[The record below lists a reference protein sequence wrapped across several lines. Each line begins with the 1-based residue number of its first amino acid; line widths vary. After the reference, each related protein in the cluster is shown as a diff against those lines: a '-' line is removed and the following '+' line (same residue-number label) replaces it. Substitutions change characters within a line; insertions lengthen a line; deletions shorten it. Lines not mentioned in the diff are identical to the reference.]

1 MALVV
6 GTRGGAQKASVG
18 TTEVA
23 VDLSALVG
31 REVLVWSDDDD
42 LWFAFA
48 PDNTNTTLV
57 ISGDSSASLT
67 SMKAQRAGKGVA
79 VKRVVTAL
87 APWIVA
93 RHATLTGTVHVAV
106 VSLGVF

>member
-6 GTRGGAQKASVG
+6 GTRGGAQAAAVG

-31 REVLVWSDDDD
+31 REVLIWSDDDD

-48 PDNTNTTLV
+48 PDDSDTALV
-57 ISGDSSASLT
+57 TSGDLSASLT
-67 SMKAQRAGKGVA
+67 ALKAQRTGQGVA

-87 APWIVA
+87 DPVLIAKHV
-93 RHATLTGTVHVAV
+93 TGTGTVHVAV